1 MRMAGKTHG
10 EKRGKKW
17 KPLMSAIDIL
27 CVYVSVCLCVCV
39 SVSPTRSC
47 SGRLCMSSK
56 GKTKSNLMLAICILY
71 PQLLEKALDKLDRV
85 VQNRVFV

>member
-39 SVSPTRSC
+39 P
-47 SGRLCMSSK
+47 
-56 GKTKSNLMLAICILY
+56 Y
-71 PQLLEKALDKLDRV
+71 PQLLGKALHELKGENKIKPYVGYLHPLPAAAREGS
-85 VQNRVFV
+85 